1 VGFGIDRRARC
12 RKGRGLFRKAPD
24 PREVA
29 DRLGRLARRSLKGA
43 VTRAGW
49 AKDRYVLELA
59 LFAGAPTASLTV
71 EPAGDIVL
79 RGETAPLG
87 PGYHAEL
94 AARVDPLLSE
104 LDYTWEDS
112 LDDAQV
118 ARAMCEWLAGE
129 LRTETKQLRLGA
141 SDARQ
146 FVIDA
151 PVLTPLGPRDAA
163 WKAAVLAD
171 PMAARDAFPWWQ
183 RGPGREELARALVAM
198 WLEVPWRE
206 PLDKEERELVER
218 VDADLRAARKASLSA
233 SVTLPL
239 PWGAWKELLVHLG
252 IEDDDVSAKAST
264 EAANQAANDGRAIGY
279 RRHDLE
285 IEVSGGWCVKI
296 PGAMVGNYEEDGEK
310 YWATDGERAIEL
322 ATLTANEGIDS
333 DALLAIA
340 PEAHPVIARISEG
353 ERRGR
358 AEAFVDG
365 GTPILIG
372 IVAQAPHVAI
382 LTCKGGEQEWA
393 LATWRSL
400 RQLG

>member
-1 VGFGIDRRARC
+1 VGFGIDRRARS

-43 VTRAGW
+43 VTRTGW
-49 AKDRYVLELA
+49 AKDRYVVELA
-59 LFAGAPTASLTV
+59 LFAGAPTARLTV
-71 EPAGDIVL
+71 EPEGDVVL

-94 AARVDPLLSE
+94 VARVDPLLTE
-104 LDYTWEDS
+104 LDYGWEDAPNE
-112 LDDAQV
+112 AQIE
-118 ARAMCEWLAGE
+118 RAMCEWLAGE
-129 LRTETKQLRLGA
+129 LRTDTRQVRLGG

-151 PVLTPLGPRDAA
+151 PVLTPLGPRDAS

-171 PMAARDAFPWWQ
+171 PMVARDAFPWWE
-183 RGPGREELARALVAM
+183 RGPGREELARALVAL
-198 WLEVPWRE
+198 WQEVPWRE
-206 PLDKEERELVER
+206 PLDKDEREVLER
-218 VDADLRAARKASLSA
+218 VDEDLRAARKASEH
-233 SVTLPL
+233 LPL
-239 PWGAWKELLVHLG
+239 PWAAWKELLVHLG
-252 IEDDDVSAKAST
+252 IEDDDVSAKAGS
-264 EAANQAANDGRAIGY
+264 EANATPAIGY

-285 IEVSGGWCVKI
+285 IEVSGGWCMRI
-296 PGAMVGNYEEDGEK
+296 PGAMIGNYDEDGEK

-340 PEAHPVIARISEG
+340 PEAHPVVERLSEG
-353 ERRGR
+353 PRRGR

-365 GTPILIG
+365 DTPVVIG
-372 IVAQAPHVAI
+372 IVTHAPHVAI
-382 LTCKGGEQEWA
+382 LTCKGGEQAWA

-400 RQLG
+400 RQLGQ